1 MDEKKYTLR
10 YGTEKDYEDILD
22 FGNYVFHTDFRF
34 LPKLYVGNPARA
46 GEHVLVTEPREN
58 GERIRAM
65 VGSFKIPMSVAGQK
79 LLIRGIGTVSVHPYD
94 RGKGYMKLAMHKAIE
109 DAKAEGADFM
119 ILSGR
124 KQRYQHYGF
133 DQCAAFYNF
142 ELTPSV
148 FEQLT
153 RFGVEGITAP
163 VSLDGYRLLSEEE
176 SAAYEAD
183 CRALF
188 ESQPVYGIR
197 KNFTE
202 TAKSWRS
209 ELRVLLKDG
218 AFAGYT
224 AAGNPYGVM
233 TAGEL
238 LLNKNAETIPALL
251 AVYQG
256 LTGGKQQLAV
266 NVQPFQTDLIH
277 ALGLIAEYG
286 KLETGHGIHVLNYAR
301 VAQAYLQVKASY
313 EPLMDGSYVFRV
325 PGTASV
331 RLSVESGKVHA
342 ENVSEDVPADIT
354 LTHLRMMNFLFEP
367 FGHAGIHGAQPELE
381 KNWFPIPVCF
391 SQQDNV

>member
-367 FGHAGIHGAQPELE
+367 FGRAGIHGAQPELE

>member
-354 LTHLRMMNFLFEP
+354 LTNLRMMNFLFEP

>member
-46 GEHVLVTEPREN
+46 GEHILVTEPREN

-65 VGSFKIPMSVAGQK
+65 VGSFKIPMSVAGQE

-94 RGKGYMKLAMHKAIE
+94 RGKGYMKLVMHKAIE

-142 ELTPSV
+142 ELIPGV

-202 TAKSWRS
+202 TAKSWQS
-209 ELRVLLKDG
+209 ALRVLLKDG

-277 ALGLIAEYG
+277 ALGLIAEHG

-354 LTHLRMMNFLFEP
+354 LAHLRMMNFLFAP
-367 FGHAGIHGAQPELE
+367 FGHTGIHGAQPELE

>member
-1 MDEKKYTLR
+1 MDEKKYTIR

-367 FGHAGIHGAQPELE
+367 FGRAGIHGAQPELE

>member
-1 MDEKKYTLR
+1 MDEKKYTIR

-266 NVQPFQTDLIH
+266 NVQPF
-277 ALGLIAEYG
+277 
-286 KLETGHGIHVLNYAR
+286 
-301 VAQAYLQVKASY
+301 
-313 EPLMDGSYVFRV
+313 
-325 PGTASV
+325 
-331 RLSVESGKVHA
+331 
-342 ENVSEDVPADIT
+342 
-354 LTHLRMMNFLFEP
+354 
-367 FGHAGIHGAQPELE
+367 
-381 KNWFPIPVCF
+381 
-391 SQQDNV
+391 